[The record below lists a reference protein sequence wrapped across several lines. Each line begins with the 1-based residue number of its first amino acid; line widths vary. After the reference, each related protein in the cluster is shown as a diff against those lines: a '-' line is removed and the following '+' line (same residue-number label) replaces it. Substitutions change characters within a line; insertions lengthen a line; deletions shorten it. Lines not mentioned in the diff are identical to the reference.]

1 MQIGKGIKDD
11 LTLKKPHKIGVHFP
25 QPPVFFYYADAKI
38 GEAPR
43 QTTVGY
49 GQSCSQLASS
59 ILMSHTSLI
68 ISRVFTC
75 ELLAVNLH
83 VNKNV
88 ATKPSQKWSAD
99 ERRQKEPV

>member
-1 MQIGKGIKDD
+1 MYI
-11 LTLKKPHKIGVHFP
+11 FP
-25 QPPVFFYYADAKI
+25 ASGLSLYYADAKI
-38 GEAPR
+38 GEAPI

-59 ILMSHTSLI
+59 ILMSHASLI
-68 ISRVFTC
+68 ISIVFTC

-88 ATKPSQKWSAD
+88 ATKPSQQQSAD
-99 ERRQKEPV
+99 EGSQKGPK

>member
-49 GQSCSQLASS
+49 GQSCSQLAPS

-75 ELLAVNLH
+75 ELLAINLH

-88 ATKPSQKWSAD
+88 ATKPSQKRSAD
-99 ERRQKEPV
+99 ERRQKESM